1 MNKVRRICFYSGP
14 GVGKSTTVAWLFAE
28 LKMLHHK
35 VELAKEFIKDWTY
48 INRQA
53 RIDSFEQVFI
63 FGSQLHLE
71 ELPLLGGVDF
81 VLCDAPLV
89 LNSFYSK
96 FLGCPAWQ
104 DQLEICK
111 KWDEIYQPLN
121 IVLQRERKEEEYQG
135 VGRFQTFEE
144 AKQLDNDILTFV
156 NGFYQSDKPKVIQYD
171 DRVALKEYILNNI

>member
-1 MNKVRRICFYSGP
+1 M
-14 GVGKSTTVAWLFAE
+14 
-28 LKMLHHK
+28 
-35 VELAKEFIKDWTY
+35 
-48 INRQA
+48 
-53 RIDSFEQVFI
+53 
-63 FGSQLHLE
+63 QL
-71 ELPLLGGVDF
+71 PFLGGVDF